1 MRKFLGFKILV
12 VLLFSVVMTLSG
24 CAYVTMSLTVGSAAT
39 MLVGGVMGA
48 RKIQKTQDSL
58 KQVVADSLKMEYP
71 TIPSDSLPAM
81 VENAIVSRKIQK
93 TQDSIKHVQDSL
105 SQAVTD
111 SLKINYPTVSSDS
124 LSVMVEK
131 TILEKNEQKKED
143 SLDNLMGFF
152 LGLAGVVAVVIL
164 FVLPLRASP
173 GLGD

>member
-1 MRKFLGFKILV
+1 MRKVIFFMRLIILS
-12 VLLFSVVMTLSG
+12 LFVMMLSG
-24 CAYVTMSLTVGSAAT
+24 CAYVTMSLTVGTSAT

-58 KQVVADSLKMEYP
+58 KQVVADSLKKEYP
-71 TIPSDSLPAM
+71 AISSDSLSAM
-81 VENAIVSRKIQK
+81 AENAIVSRKIQK

-105 SQAVTD
+105 RQAVTD

-152 LGLAGVVAVVIL
+152 LGLAGVVAVVVL
-164 FVLPLRASP
+164 FVLPFGASP